1 MKKIF
6 LLISITI
13 LFFACIKEDPITIS
27 NFTILNQSTNK
38 ITVTTY
44 SNKNVM
50 YDSMLIKPNENFV
63 ISENLEE
70 GLRFQ
75 LGEMNRAIILFNDS
89 IFYTVYRDSLSKL
102 PSGNIL
108 KLEDW
113 SGGKIDKYHY
123 EYEFNFTDADY
134 LEALK
139 HQ

>member
-1 MKKIF
+1 MKKIIF
-6 LLISITI
+6 YTI
-13 LFFACIKEDPITIS
+13 LLTIMSGCIKEDKMVNSYFNITNHSDVNIALVPYS
-27 NFTILNQSTNK
+27 SLN
-38 ITVTTY
+38 II
-44 SNKNVM
+44 
-50 YDSMLIKPNENFV
+50 YDSILIKPNENFV
-63 ISENLEE
+63 ISEQLEE

-75 LGEMNRAIILFNDS
+75 LGEMNRAIIIFNDS

-113 SGGKIDKYHY
+113 SGGKIDEYHY

-139 HQ
+139 QQ